1 MRRRRSHMR
10 YPVTL
15 SKDDNGTFL
24 VRFADV
30 PEAITYGDTKE
41 EALAHA
47 QDALLTAFDAYIKDR
62 RDIPE
67 PSERGGASVEVPA
80 LEASKIALYRAMRER
95 SINKSE
101 LARRLHWH
109 LPQVD
114 RVLDVRHGSQIDQIE
129 SALAAVGKRLV
140 VNVID
145 AEPKRMARFDAP
157 GLRKTRRPRPMAAHY
172 KRAAKKR

>member
-1 MRRRRSHMR
+1 MR

-30 PEAITYGDTKE
+30 PEAITFGATKE

-47 QDALLTAFDAYIKDR
+47 QDALLTVFDAYIKDR
-62 RDIPE
+62 RDIPQ
-67 PSERGGASVEVPA
+67 PSERRGVSVEVPA

-101 LARRLHWH
+101 LARRLRWH

-140 VNVID
+140 VDVID
-145 AEPKRMARFDAP
+145 AEPKRMARILASGFP
-157 GLRKTRRPRPMAAHY
+157 KIRRSRPRAAHN